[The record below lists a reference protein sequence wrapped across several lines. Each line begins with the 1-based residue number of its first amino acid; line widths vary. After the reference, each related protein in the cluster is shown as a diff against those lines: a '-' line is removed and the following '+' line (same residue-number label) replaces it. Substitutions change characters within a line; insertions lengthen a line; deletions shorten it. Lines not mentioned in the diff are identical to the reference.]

1 MILKTEVSQHVR
13 NETNGLR
20 KAAIRQGRVG
30 RLIAIGVAYFVS
42 TGLTSAADREMTK
55 EYLTCLD
62 KASGVT
68 VEMITCISAETK
80 RQDVRLNE
88 SYNKLGSKLSANRK
102 KALLEAQRAWIKFR
116 DANCRFYYDPEGGSS
131 ARVAADECLLN
142 ATADRV
148 RELKLLT
155 TDR

>member
-1 MILKTEVSQHVR
+1 MSATRQTGFAR
-13 NETNGLR
+13 LR
-20 KAAIRQGRVG
+20 LRQGRVG

-131 ARVAADECLLN
+131 
-142 ATADRV
+142 
-148 RELKLLT
+148 
-155 TDR
+155 

>member
-1 MILKTEVSQHVR
+1 MSATRQ
-13 NETNGLR
+13 TGLAR
-20 KAAIRQGRVG
+20 LRLRQGQIG
-30 RLIAIGVAYFVS
+30 RPIAIGVAYFVS

-68 VEMITCISAETK
+68 VEMIACISAETK

-88 SYNKLGSKLSANRK
+88 SYNKLGAKLSANRK

-148 RELKLLT
+148 RELKLLAP
-155 TDR
+155 DS

>member
-1 MILKTEVSQHVR
+1 MPMKPGVPNRSTTRQTGFESQR
-13 NETNGLR
+13 LR
-20 KAAIRQGRVG
+20 QEQIA
-30 RLIAIGVAYFVS
+30 RLIAIGLVYFVS

-68 VEMITCISAETK
+68 FEMITCIGAETK

-88 SYNKLGSKLSANRK
+88 HYNKLISKLSANRK
-102 KALLEAQRAWIKFR
+102 KVLLEAQRAWIKFR

-142 ATADRV
+142 QTADRV

>member
-20 KAAIRQGRVG
+20 RAAITARRVG
-30 RLIAIGVAYFVS
+30 RLVAIGVAYFVS

-88 SYNKLGSKLSANRK
+88 NYNKLGSKLSANRK

-148 RELKLLT
+148 RELKLLAP
-155 TDR
+155 DR

>member
-1 MILKTEVSQHVR
+1 MSATRQTGFAR
-13 NETNGLR
+13 LR
-20 KAAIRQGRVG
+20 LRQGRVG

-42 TGLTSAADREMTK
+42 TGLTFAADREMTK

-68 VEMITCISAETK
+68 VEMINCISAETK

-88 SYNKLGSKLSANRK
+88 NYNKLGSKLSANRK

-148 RELKLLT
+148 RELKLLAP
-155 TDR
+155 DR

>member
-1 MILKTEVSQHVR
+1 MSATRQ
-13 NETNGLR
+13 TGLAR
-20 KAAIRQGRVG
+20 LRLRQGRIG

-68 VEMITCISAETK
+68 VEMIACISAETK

-88 SYNKLGSKLSANRK
+88 NYNKLGSKLSANRK

-131 ARVAADECLLN
+131 ARVAADECVLN

-148 RELKLLT
+148 RELKLLA
-155 TDR
+155 TDQ

>member
-1 MILKTEVSQHVR
+1 MI
-13 NETNGLR
+13 
-20 KAAIRQGRVG
+20 A
-30 RLIAIGVAYFVS
+30 
-42 TGLTSAADREMTK
+42 
-55 EYLTCLD
+55 
-62 KASGVT
+62 
-68 VEMITCISAETK
+68 CISAETK

-88 SYNKLGSKLSANRK
+88 HYNKLSSKLSTNRK
-102 KALLEAQRAWIKFR
+102 KALVEAQRAWMKFR

-131 ARVAADECLLN
+131 ARMTADECLLN

>member
-1 MILKTEVSQHVR
+1 
-13 NETNGLR
+13 
-20 KAAIRQGRVG
+20 
-30 RLIAIGVAYFVS
+30 
-42 TGLTSAADREMTK
+42 
-55 EYLTCLD
+55 LTCLE
-62 KASGVT
+62 KASGGT
-68 VEMITCISAETK
+68 FEMTACISAETK

-88 SYNKLGSKLSANRK
+88 HYNKLSSKLSANRK
-102 KALLEAQRAWIKFR
+102 KALVEAQRSWMKFR

-131 ARVAADECLLN
+131 ARMTADECLLN

>member
-1 MILKTEVSQHVR
+1 MSATRQ
-13 NETNGLR
+13 TGLAR
-20 KAAIRQGRVG
+20 LRLRQGQIG
-30 RLIAIGVAYFVS
+30 RPIAIGVAYFVS

-68 VEMITCISAETK
+68 VEMINCISAETK

-88 SYNKLGSKLSANRK
+88 NYNKLGSKLSANRK

-148 RELKLLT
+148 RELKLLA
-155 TDR
+155 TDQ

>member
-1 MILKTEVSQHVR
+1 MSATRQTGFAR
-13 NETNGLR
+13 LR
-20 KAAIRQGRVG
+20 LRQGRIG
-30 RLIAIGVAYFVS
+30 RLTAIGVAYFVS
-42 TGLTSAADREMTK
+42 TGLTSAQDREMTK

-68 VEMITCISAETK
+68 VEMINCISAETK

-88 SYNKLGSKLSANRK
+88 NYNKLGSKLSANRK

-148 RELKLLT
+148 RELKLLAP
-155 TDR
+155 DR

>member
-1 MILKTEVSQHVR
+1 MSATRQTGFAR
-13 NETNGLR
+13 LR
-20 KAAIRQGRVG
+20 LRQGRMG

-42 TGLTSAADREMTK
+42 TGLTSVADREMTK

-68 VEMITCISAETK
+68 VEMINCISAETK

-88 SYNKLGSKLSANRK
+88 NYNKLGSKLSANRK

-148 RELKLLT
+148 RELKLLAP
-155 TDR
+155 DR

>member
-1 MILKTEVSQHVR
+1 MSATRQTGFAR
-13 NETNGLR
+13 LR
-20 KAAIRQGRVG
+20 LRQGRIG

-68 VEMITCISAETK
+68 AEMITCISAETK

-88 SYNKLGSKLSANRK
+88 NYNKLGSKLSANRK

-148 RELKLLT
+148 RELKLLAP
-155 TDR
+155 DR

>member
-1 MILKTEVSQHVR
+1 
-13 NETNGLR
+13 
-20 KAAIRQGRVG
+20 
-30 RLIAIGVAYFVS
+30 
-42 TGLTSAADREMTK
+42 MTK

-88 SYNKLGSKLSANRK
+88 SYNKLGAKFSANRK

-131 ARVAADECLLN
+131 ARAAADECVLN

-148 RELKLLT
+148 RELKLLAP
-155 TDR
+155 DR

>member
-1 MILKTEVSQHVR
+1 MSATRQTGFASQR
-13 NETNGLR
+13 LR
-20 KAAIRQGRVG
+20 QEQIA
-30 RLIAIGVAYFVS
+30 RLIAIGLVYFVS
-42 TGLTSAADREMTK
+42 TGPTSAADREMTK

-68 VEMITCISAETK
+68 FEMITCISAETK

-88 SYNKLGSKLSANRK
+88 NYNKLGSKLSANRK

>member
-1 MILKTEVSQHVR
+1 MSATRQTGFAR
-13 NETNGLR
+13 LR
-20 KAAIRQGRVG
+20 LRQGRIG
-30 RLIAIGVAYFVS
+30 GLIAIGVAYFVS

-88 SYNKLGSKLSANRK
+88 NYNKLGSKLSANRK

-131 ARVAADECLLN
+131 ARVAADECVLN

-148 RELKLLT
+148 RELKLLAP
-155 TDR
+155 DR

>member
-1 MILKTEVSQHVR
+1 MSAMRQTDFAK
-13 NETNGLR
+13 LR
-20 KAAIRQGRVG
+20 LRQGRIG

-68 VEMITCISAETK
+68 VEMIACISAETK

-88 SYNKLGSKLSANRK
+88 SYNKLGA
-102 KALLEAQRAWIKFR
+102 KF
-116 DANCRFYYDPEGGSS
+116 
-131 ARVAADECLLN
+131 
-142 ATADRV
+142 
-148 RELKLLT
+148 
-155 TDR
+155 

>member
-1 MILKTEVSQHVR
+1 MSATRQ
-13 NETNGLR
+13 TGLAR
-20 KAAIRQGRVG
+20 LRLRQGQIG
-30 RLIAIGVAYFVS
+30 RPIAIGVAYFVS

-68 VEMITCISAETK
+68 LEIITCISAETK

-88 SYNKLGSKLSANRK
+88 NYNKLGSKLSANRK

-148 RELKLLT
+148 RELKLLAP
-155 TDR
+155 DR

>member
-1 MILKTEVSQHVR
+1 
-13 NETNGLR
+13 
-20 KAAIRQGRVG
+20 
-30 RLIAIGVAYFVS
+30 
-42 TGLTSAADREMTK
+42 MTK

-88 SYNKLGSKLSANRK
+88 NYNKLGSKLSANRK

-148 RELKLLT
+148 GELKLLA

>member
-1 MILKTEVSQHVR
+1 MSATRQ
-13 NETNGLR
+13 TGLAR
-20 KAAIRQGRVG
+20 LRLRQGQIG
-30 RLIAIGVAYFVS
+30 RPIAIGVAYFVS

-131 ARVAADECLLN
+131 ARVAADECVLN

-148 RELKLLT
+148 RDLKLLAP
-155 TDR
+155 DR

>member
-1 MILKTEVSQHVR
+1 MSATRQTGFARQRL
-13 NETNGLR
+13 
-20 KAAIRQGRVG
+20 RQGQIG
-30 RLIAIGVAYFVS
+30 RLIAIGLAYFVS

-68 VEMITCISAETK
+68 VEMVSCISAETK

-88 SYNKLGSKLSANRK
+88 NYNKLGAKLSANRK

-116 DANCRFYYDPEGGSS
+116 DANCRFYYDPDGGSS

-148 RELKLLT
+148 RELKLLA
-155 TDR
+155 TDQ

>member
-1 MILKTEVSQHVR
+1 MSATRQTGFARQRL
-13 NETNGLR
+13 
-20 KAAIRQGRVG
+20 RQGQIG
-30 RLIAIGVAYFVS
+30 RLIAIGLAYFVS

-68 VEMITCISAETK
+68 VEMVSCISAETK

-88 SYNKLGSKLSANRK
+88 NYNKLGAKLSANRK

-116 DANCRFYYDPEGGSS
+116 DANCRFYYDPDGGSS

-148 RELKLLT
+148 RELKLLAP
-155 TDR
+155 DR

>member
-1 MILKTEVSQHVR
+1 MSATRQ
-13 NETNGLR
+13 TGLAR
-20 KAAIRQGRVG
+20 LRLRQGQIG
-30 RLIAIGVAYFVS
+30 RPIAIGVAYFVS

-88 SYNKLGSKLSANRK
+88 NYNKLGSKLSANRK

-148 RELKLLT
+148 RELKLLAP
-155 TDR
+155 DR

>member
-1 MILKTEVSQHVR
+1 MSATRQ
-13 NETNGLR
+13 TGLAR
-20 KAAIRQGRVG
+20 LRLRQGQIG
-30 RLIAIGVAYFVS
+30 RPIAIGVAYFVS

-68 VEMITCISAETK
+68 VEMITCINAETK

-88 SYNKLGSKLSANRK
+88 NYNKLGSKLSANRK

-148 RELKLLT
+148 RELKLLAP
-155 TDR
+155 DR

>member
-1 MILKTEVSQHVR
+1 MSATRQTGFAR
-13 NETNGLR
+13 LR
-20 KAAIRQGRVG
+20 LRQGLIG
-30 RLIAIGVAYFVS
+30 RLAAIGVAYFVS

-68 VEMITCISAETK
+68 VEMIACISAETK

-88 SYNKLGSKLSANRK
+88 NYNKLGSKLSANRK

-116 DANCRFYYDPEGGSS
+116 DANCGFYYDPDGGSS

-148 RELKLLT
+148 RELKLLAP
-155 TDR
+155 DP

>member
-1 MILKTEVSQHVR
+1 MSATR
-13 NETNGLR
+13 PTDFARLR
-20 KAAIRQGRVG
+20 LRQGRIG

-68 VEMITCISAETK
+68 VEMIACISAETK

-88 SYNKLGSKLSANRK
+88 SYNKLGA
-102 KALLEAQRAWIKFR
+102 KF
-116 DANCRFYYDPEGGSS
+116 
-131 ARVAADECLLN
+131 
-142 ATADRV
+142 
-148 RELKLLT
+148 
-155 TDR
+155 